1 MKIIQTF
8 LKTAL
13 PALLLLA
20 ATTCVFGA
28 ERVLVVGDSITGH
41 SMNLA
46 YGFTHEVRKALEEA
60 GSDMEFVPLGG
71 SGQTIFSWRGII
83 ANSYENRQRLDIP
96 DIYVKDEFDKG
107 ADVLIVH
114 LGMNDALR
122 PSIKADSEGYAK
134 WRDEYRA
141 LVSDL
146 RKRVPGVSR
155 IILTPPTLLTENPF
169 AWKNEFM
176 DMLGKI
182 VEEVAKEENCEF
194 YDLREDFKHGFLNA
208 RFQNPQFR
216 ITLDFVHPNEYG
228 HQLMSWSFLKA
239 LGLTEIADAYA
250 QKRVAPELKAD
261 DYAGAAFFVMDFPL
275 LPGSP
280 IDPNAK
286 PQTFVLI
293 VGVLNNLTF
302 DQIKVKDA
310 GGLDLV
316 ESDIGVRDE
325 PFVNL
330 LFMNNGWKLPC
341 DVVLQVGENE
351 RTVRINAPYFVATGV
366 PLEPFA
372 RPEDFP
378 KDKATTAIDKAALEG
393 INPLKLQEEKT
404 DGKPAFLWSQYYPT
418 QDKTGA
424 DNPNAVDLADL
435 PPANEFDVG
444 YVVRYVTSP
453 KAQKCVLKLN
463 SEGFSTTAIET
474 IYLNGQKI
482 YDDILSP
489 RHLKSKDE
497 VEVELKEGLNVM
509 TARVG
514 HTSWQWGTS
523 FDFQGE
529 GLKY

>member
-1 MKIIQTF
+1 MKFINA
-8 LKTAL
+8 LWKSALTAI
-13 PALLLLA
+13 LLLM
-20 ATTCVFGA
+20 TTSCVLGA

-46 YGFTHEVRKALEEA
+46 YGFTHEVRGALEEA

-83 ANSYENRQRLDIP
+83 ANSYDNRQRLDIA

-122 PSIKADSEGYAK
+122 PSIKSDEEGYAK
-134 WRDEYRA
+134 WREEYKA

-146 RKRVPGVSR
+146 RKRVPGVSK

-169 AWKNEFM
+169 AFKNLFM
-176 DMLGKI
+176 DKLGTI
-182 VEEVAKEENCEF
+182 IEEVAKEENCEF

-228 HQLMSWSFLKA
+228 HQLMSWGFLKA

-261 DYAGAAFFVMDFPL
+261 DYAGAAFFVMDFPP
-275 LPGSP
+275 LPSPP

-286 PQTFVLI
+286 PSTSVLI
-293 VGVLNNLTF
+293 AGVLNNLTL

-310 GGLDLV
+310 GGLNFIR
-316 ESDIGVRDE
+316 SGARDPNK
-325 PFVNL
+325 PFFHL
-330 LFMNNGWKLPC
+330 LFENKDWKLPC

-351 RTVRINAPYFVATGV
+351 RTVRVNAPYFVATGV

-393 INPLKLQEEKT
+393 VNPLTLQEERE
-404 DGKPAFLWSQYYPT
+404 DGRPAFLWFRYYPT

-529 GLKY
+529 GLSY